1 MQTQRVLAP
10 KELTLESIEEDSSSA
25 DSFPGTGKDVGSPN
39 SLSDWQDYVL
49 GHSETTEEGL
59 PSAMSSELLTSSPRE
74 DSYPTQMDPYFRQQ
88 ILDDFQVSFFSLYL
102 VDIDDN

>member
-1 MQTQRVLAP
+1 MAP
-10 KELTLESIEEDSSSA
+10 KVLPFESIKEDTNSA
-25 DSFPGTGKDVGSPN
+25 DTFPSTGKDAGSPN